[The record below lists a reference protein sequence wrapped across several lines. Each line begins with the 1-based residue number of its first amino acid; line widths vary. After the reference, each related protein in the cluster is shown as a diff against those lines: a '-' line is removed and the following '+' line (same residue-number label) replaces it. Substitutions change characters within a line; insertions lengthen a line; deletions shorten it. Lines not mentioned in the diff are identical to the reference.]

1 MGDVLEETPSSQD
14 DSQPIN
20 PTPEHREVTNQA
32 RIASAIQNANDRDI
46 TDRRHPE
53 KASDKAAQI
62 IQDLC
67 LRVQELEG
75 KITNKGKH
83 NDEHG
88 SHATSRSRSR
98 RGRSP
103 TRRHDRRD
111 GRSSSRDHRHGK
123 SPERRYNKKH
133 NRSASQDLSNQH
145 HSDEDRRDRNTKRT
159 RNDHTIMGATPF
171 TERILRAKLPKG
183 FDKPTDVKILVDT
196 GADSNILFRGA
207 FDKLGLR
214 DENLQTHRNGIT
226 GLGDNFL
233 KPEGSITLPLTIGTG
248 DKRRTLIAE
257 FVVLKDST
265 AYNVILG
272 RKTIN
277 DFSAII
283 FTKYL
288 LMKFVAEDD
297 SIGTIHGDR
306 EIAAECDNTS
316 LALRKKSRDAAGIFL
331 ADLDARQDGQP
342 RPEPEGD
349 MEKLQIGQTKDEYT
363 FINRNLPYDL
373 KEDLSQFLKQNRD
386 LFAFTPADMPG
397 IDPDFMSH
405 RLAVNPKAKPVA
417 QRRRKMSADRAAEVK
432 RQVQAL
438 LEANF
443 IRELPYTTWLANV
456 VLVKKSNGK
465 WRIFMDAYSAY
476 NQIPMHRP
484 DEEKTAFITPD
495 GTYCYTVMPF
505 GLKNAGATYQR
516 LVNKIFQNL
525 SGTKL
530 EVYID
535 DMLAKTDS
543 DEQLIS
549 DLKAVTDT
557 LRRHQMR
564 LNPTKCAFGMEA
576 GKFLGFMITQRGVE
590 ANPEKCRAVLET
602 TSPKNLRDVQKLTGR
617 LTALSRFLGASA
629 QKAIPFFK
637 LMKKGAPFVWKEE
650 CEMAF
655 QHFKKTL
662 AEPPILAKPQTGET
676 LYLYL
681 SITEETLAA
690 ALIRENK
697 KKEQKPIYFTS
708 KVLQDAETR
717 YSRLE
722 KLAFAL
728 LTASRRLRQYF
739 QAHRITVRTDQA
751 VKQVLQKPDLAGRM
765 LAWTVE
771 LSQFDIKFEPRYAI
785 KAQAM
790 ADFIAEM
797 TPGNI
802 PPEAWK
808 LHVDGSSNVTSGG
821 AGVILESQNGV
832 VIEQS
837 VRYDFPVSNNQAE
850 YEALLAGLTLAS
862 EVGAKI
868 LEVNTDS
875 QVVSSQINGDYQ
887 TRDPLLQQY
896 LAKVNKLKEEFD
908 QIIIQHVPRERN
920 ARADL
925 LSKLAST
932 KPGHGNKS
940 LIQEVVKTPSVSLTA
955 DTHLTHSHHKSWTHP
970 ILQYLLNRELPEDPK
985 EGKRIKREAA
995 GYTVVAGQLYKR
1007 GFSQP
1012 LLKCVEPGSTEYI
1025 LREIHEGC
1033 CGHHVGGKTLA
1044 QKVIRAGYFWPTIIR
1059 DSMQLVKNCDK
1070 CQRHANIHQAAP
1082 HQLSIISAERP
1093 FGTWGID
1100 LVGPFPTA
1108 PGQLRYLI
1116 VAIDYFTK
1124 WIEAEP
1130 LASITAT
1137 QCRKFLWRQIITRF
1151 GIPEIIISDNGTQ
1164 FADTKFKE
1172 FLNGLRIS
1180 HRFSSVEHPQTN
1192 GQMESANKIIVKGL
1206 KKRLDEAKGLWAD
1219 ELGSVLWSYRTTPQT
1234 ATGETPLRLTYGT
1247 EAIIPVEIGDPSP
1260 RRTIG
1265 GNDEEAERDLTGEI
1279 RSIAHLRELAL
1290 KQRISLRYNHG
1301 VIRRE
1306 FTTDDLVLRRNDI
1319 GPPTPGEGKLAPNW
1333 EGPYRIKAAIGK
1345 GAYKLE
1351 RLNGNEVPRTWNAAN
1366 LRRYYS

>member
-1 MGDVLEETPSSQD
+1 MAVRNQA
-14 DSQPIN
+14 
-20 PTPEHREVTNQA
+20 PTPVSNKAIIFLPEDYQHGTAAEDAPFV
-32 RIASAIQNANDRDI
+32 ISAKIG
-46 TDRRHPE
+46 TGLVRR
-53 KASDKAAQI
+53 
-62 IQDLC
+62 
-67 LRVQELEG
+67 
-75 KITNKGKH
+75 
-83 NDEHG
+83 
-88 SHATSRSRSR
+88 
-98 RGRSP
+98 
-103 TRRHDRRD
+103 
-111 GRSSSRDHRHGK
+111 
-123 SPERRYNKKH
+123 
-133 NRSASQDLSNQH
+133 
-145 HSDEDRRDRNTKRT
+145 
-159 RNDHTIMGATPF
+159 
-171 TERILRAKLPKG
+171 
-183 FDKPTDVKILVDT
+183 ILVDT
-196 GADSNILFRGA
+196 GPDSNILFRGA

-214 DENLQTHRNGIT
+214 DENLQTHRNGVT

-316 LALRKKSRDAAGIFL
+316 LALWKKSRDAAGIFL

-405 RLAVNPKAKPVA
+405 QLAVNPKAKPVA

-456 VLVKKSNGK
+456 VLVKKSNEK
-465 WRIFMDAYSAY
+465 WRI
-476 NQIPMHRP
+476 
-484 DEEKTAFITPD
+484 
-495 GTYCYTVMPF
+495 
-505 GLKNAGATYQR
+505 ATYQR

-549 DLKAVTDT
+549 DLKVVMDT

-590 ANPEKCRAVLET
+590 ANPEKCRAILEM
-602 TSPKNLRDVQKLTGR
+602 TSPKNLHDVQKLTGR

-637 LMKKGAPFVWKEE
+637 LMKKGAPFMWKEE
-650 CEMAF
+650 CEAAF

-662 AEPPILAKPQTGET
+662 VEPPILAKPQTGET

-739 QAHRITVRTDQA
+739 QAHPVTVRTDQA

-765 LAWTVE
+765 LAWSVE

-797 TPGNI
+797 TPGNT

-862 EVGAKI
+862 EVGAKV
-868 LEVNTDS
+868 LEINTDS

-896 LAKVNKLKEEFD
+896 LGKVNKLKEEFD
-908 QIIIQHVPRERN
+908 QVIIQHVPRERN

-970 ILQYLLNRELPEDPK
+970 ILQYLLNRKLPEDPK

-1137 QCRKFLWRQIITRF
+1137 QCRKFLWRQIITQF
-1151 GIPEIIISDNGTQ
+1151 EIPEIVISDNGTQ
-1164 FADTKFKE
+1164 FADIKFKE
-1172 FLNGLRIS
+1172 FLSGLRIS

-1192 GQMESANKIIVKGL
+1192 GQVESANKIIVKGL

-1219 ELGSVLWSYRTTPQT
+1219 ELGSVLWSYRTTPRT
-1234 ATGETPLRLTYGT
+1234 ATGETPFRLTYGT
-1247 EAIIPVEIGDPSP
+1247 EAIIPDEIGDPSP

-1279 RSIAHLRELAL
+1279 RSVAHLRELAL

-1319 GPPTPGEGKLAPNW
+1319 GPPTPGEGKLAPN
-1333 EGPYRIKAAIGK
+1333 
-1345 GAYKLE
+1345 
-1351 RLNGNEVPRTWNAAN
+1351 
-1366 LRRYYS
+1366 